1 MVAILHALRLPVEHN
16 LTGINVQDTHCKKEV
31 LSLVLAFNNTFL
43 VHGMYNMIW
52 SVDKDTSDF
61 LQQKVAPLDKYGLDT
76 LKKAIRF
83 GAQAM
88 VAIKEG
94 YNMIESFGKEDL
106 VHACKE
112 QMRANNRSIHS
123 QESTQTLPEHA
134 LLAAAAAQPSFD
146 ALYSITGTN
155 MSLEVSTK

>member
-1 MVAILHALRLPVEHN
+1 MGILHALKYPGQNSMGMN
-16 LTGINVQDTHCKKEV
+16 LQDTSCKKEV

-43 VHGMYNMIW
+43 VHGLYNMIW
-52 SVDKDTSDF
+52 SVDKDTSNF
-61 LQQKVAPLDKYGLDT
+61 LHQKVAPLDKYGLDT

-94 YNMIESFGKEDL
+94 YKIIEAFGKEDL

-112 QMRANNRSIHS
+112 QLRANNRTPQS
-123 QESTQTLPEHA
+123 QENSQTPPEHRI
-134 LLAAAAAQPSFD
+134 LAGAVAQPSFD
-146 ALYSITGTN
+146 SLYSITGTN